1 MRDKNMMLRG
11 LPYTRRE
18 WLALTA
24 AFPLAGQEQPG
35 HTLPWPAS
43 HSGDIPPRWN
53 VLHGHPEFVR
63 AEGMSGAY
71 VGKLLDAFEEDRAR
85 VIRSAKT
92 PDHAQKYQ
100 AEARAMLL
108 EAIGKLP
115 PRTPLRARLGGT
127 LERDE
132 YVIEKVIFESRPR
145 YYVTANVYVPR
156 ATRPP
161 FPTLLASVGHWGAG
175 KAFSDYQRLGA
186 YFARRGFL
194 VMVFDLPGMGERV
207 ESWDTVTSRPL
218 VHPGTSEYFVTTE
231 HGIAAGRT
239 ILTSGNLVTYLIW
252 DAIRALDYL
261 TARDDVDAARIAAT
275 GVSGGGWQ
283 TELLAALDPRVKVA
297 MPACYGG
304 CIADLLFG
312 AKISTADV
320 EALIAPRPLLLME
333 ATGDSRSSVMEK
345 LRRRKLVGDF
355 YRAAGVVDRLRF
367 MLAEG
372 PHGYTPT
379 MFAVMLD
386 WLARWLPVPAP
397 PAAQTAERPLQLER
411 ESNLACTMTGQIVT
425 ALGGETLFSLNR
437 TEARRL
443 AGQWPAPRQ
452 TADLEGWRGP
462 LRERVLERLAI
473 PERGQAVKSSVL
485 DRNDRQT
492 YFIECLVYYSEP
504 EIYVPSLLL
513 LPRRRGPA
521 PAVVV
526 VNEAGKSAEA
536 FAETQLVPLCEA
548 GHVVF
553 SIDPRGMG
561 ETAVPRQRTGYADLA
576 VGEDAGLFY
585 RALRARRTIV
595 GMRVFDVMRAID
607 YLQTRSE
614 VDSGRISAIG
624 IGAGGV
630 LVLFAGALDN
640 RIGRV
645 AISGAPVS
653 YMGIVESRIF
663 THALSHLVPG
673 ALQHFDLP
681 QAAALLAPR
690 PLLIVNPVDGRHRR
704 VDEAEAAGT
713 YKFTKQIYNLAGSGK
728 SFELAMADTAGE
740 LLKRWSEHIRPLA
753 DTP

>member
-1 MRDKNMMLRG
+1 MMLRG

-607 YLQTRSE
+607 YLQTRTE